1 MRFGLYG
8 SDSQR
13 ERMRM
18 GHAVI
23 AKPSIARLDVFGWLG
38 IATGI
43 IMPVLAAL
51 IYPVYMHQMQPAWA
65 EWTRLMELPF
75 VACELVVVQFA
86 VRTGYRDQLIWK
98 CLARDVKI
106 AFGLLF
112 VGLTV
117 SSVLFSKNTAAS
129 VTLSITTLVHL
140 RFCGATFF
148 LVRLD
153 RNANIR
159 IFFPL
164 LALGLAALTIL
175 TIWKFKLPP
184 PELTVPGGKI
194 EWQSALPGFI
204 SVRHFGSWTGAIAA
218 GLLLA
223 VLYGD
228 KEQSQQMAPLYL
240 LAVGLTFWSGTRA
253 AVLGLAVVALI
264 AAVSLWRLPNAAAL
278 LRTGGLTALAMLGAV
293 VFSTGLPDFML
304 FVQGDVQSADAM
316 AAGRLELWHDT
327 FFRWLASPMFGWGS
341 GSTFWEVNI
350 GWAHT
355 QPHNTILLFL
365 ISWGVFGAVGGL
377 WLLGRA
383 IVVTHRTG
391 MDDAKLRPLTGTL
404 YSLLIMSLLEGMLYY
419 PRFIMLVMIAF
430 AVLFAARERQA
441 KEFIG
446 QDPAGCDDADR
457 RSCDA
462 DCRWQ

>member
-1 MRFGLYG
+1 
-8 SDSQR
+8 
-13 ERMRM
+13 M
-18 GHAVI
+18 GHAI
-23 AKPSIARLDVFGWLG
+23 TAKPSIARLDVFGWLG
-38 IATGI
+38 IAIGI

-51 IYPVYMHQMQPAWA
+51 IYPVYMYQMQPAWA

-86 VRTGYRDQLIWK
+86 VRTGYRDRLIWMS
-98 CLARDVKI
+98 LPRDVKI

-129 VTLSITTLVHL
+129 ITLSLTTLVHL

-148 LVRLD
+148 LVRSD
-153 RNANIR
+153 RNADIR
-159 IFFPL
+159 TFFPL
-164 LALGLAALTIL
+164 LSLGLAALTIL
-175 TIWKFKLPP
+175 TIWKFKMAP

-194 EWQSALPGFI
+194 VWASALPGFI

-228 KEQSQQMAPLYL
+228 KEQSKRMAPLYVF
-240 LAVGLTFWSGTRA
+240 AVGLTFWSGTRA
-253 AVLGLAVVALI
+253 AVLGLAVVALT
-264 AAVSLWRLPNAAAL
+264 AAVSLRRLPRAAAL
-278 LRTGGLTALAMLGAV
+278 LRTGALTALAMLGAV
-293 VFSTGLPDFML
+293 VFSTGLPEFKL
-304 FVQGDVQSADAM
+304 FAQDDIQSANAM
-316 AAGRLELWHDT
+316 AGGRLELWHDT
-327 FFRWLASPMFGWGS
+327 FFRWLASPVVGWGS

-365 ISWGVFGAVGGL
+365 ISWGVVGAVGGL

-383 IVVTHRTG
+383 IVATHRIG
-391 MDDAKLRPLTGTL
+391 MDDVTLRPLTGTL
-404 YSLLIMSLLEGMLYY
+404 YSLLLMSLLEGMLYY
-419 PRFIMLVMIAF
+419 PRFIMLAMIVF
-430 AVLFAARERQA
+430 AVLLVARERQSE
-441 KEFIG
+441 KLLGGKGLSRDFDMHI
-446 QDPAGCDDADR
+446 
-457 RSCDA
+457 
-462 DCRWQ
+462 

>member
-1 MRFGLYG
+1 
-8 SDSQR
+8 
-13 ERMRM
+13 MRM
-18 GHAVI
+18 DHTVS
-23 AKPSIARLDVFGWLG
+23 AKPSIARLDVFGLLG

-75 VACELVVVQFA
+75 VACELVIVQFA
-86 VRTGYRDQLIWK
+86 VRKGYRDRLIWK
-98 CLARDVKI
+98 YLPRDVKI

-129 VTLSITTLVHL
+129 VTLSLTTLVHL

-148 LVRLD
+148 LVRSD
-153 RNANIR
+153 RNADIR
-159 IFFPL
+159 TFFPL
-164 LALGLAALTIL
+164 LGLGLAALTIL
-175 TIWKFKLPP
+175 TIWKFKMPP

-194 EWQSALPGFI
+194 EWPSALPGFI

-218 GLLLA
+218 GFLLV

-228 KEQSQQMAPLYL
+228 KEQSQRMAPLYL
-240 LAVGLTFWSGTRA
+240 FAVGLTFWSGTRA
-253 AVLGLAVVALI
+253 AVLGLAVVALT
-264 AAVSLWRLPNAAAL
+264 AAVSLRRLPSAAAL
-278 LRTGGLTALAMLGAV
+278 LRTGGLSALAMLGAV
-293 VFSTGLPDFML
+293 VFSPGLPEFKL
-304 FVQGDVQSADAM
+304 FVQDDIQSADAM

-327 FFRWLASPMFGWGS
+327 FFRWLASPIFGWGS

-350 GWAHT
+350 GGWTHT

-365 ISWGVFGAVGGL
+365 ISWGVVGAVGGL
-377 WLLGRA
+377 WLLIRA
-383 IVVTHRTG
+383 IVATHRTG
-391 MDDAKLRPLTGTL
+391 MDDARLRPFTGML
-404 YSLLIMSLLEGMLYY
+404 YSLLFMSLLEGMLYY
-419 PRFIMLVMIAF
+419 PRFIMLVMIIF

-441 KEFIG
+441 KELLG
-446 QDPAGCDDADR
+446 HGLDD
-457 RSCDA
+457 
-462 DCRWQ
+462 

>member
-1 MRFGLYG
+1 MRFRLYG
-8 SDSQR
+8 ADSQR
-13 ERMRM
+13 EGMRM
-18 GHAVI
+18 GHAVT
-23 AKPSIARLDVFGWLG
+23 ARPSITRLDVFAWLG
-38 IATGI
+38 LATGI

-86 VRTGYRDQLIWK
+86 VRTGYRDRLIWK
-98 CLARDVKI
+98 CLPRDVKI
-106 AFGLLF
+106 AFGLLL

-129 VTLSITTLVHL
+129 VTLSLTTLVHL

-148 LVRLD
+148 LVRSD
-153 RNANIR
+153 RNADIR
-159 IFFPL
+159 TFFPL

-194 EWQSALPGFI
+194 EWESALPGFI
-204 SVRHFGSWTGAIAA
+204 SVRHFGSWTGAISA

-228 KEQSQQMAPLYL
+228 KEQSQRMAPLYL

-264 AAVSLWRLPNAAAL
+264 AAVSLWRLPNAATL
-278 LRTGGLTALAMLGAV
+278 LRTGALTALAMLGAV
-293 VFSTGLPDFML
+293 VFSTGLPEFML
-304 FVQGDVQSADAM
+304 FVQDDIQSADTM

-327 FFRWLASPMFGWGS
+327 FFRWLASPIFGWGS

-365 ISWGVFGAVGGL
+365 ISWGVVGAVGGL

-383 IVVTHRTG
+383 IVATHRTG
-391 MDDAKLRPLTGTL
+391 MDDATLRPLTGTL
-404 YSLLIMSLLEGMLYY
+404 YSLLFMSLLEGMLYY
-419 PRFIMLVMIAF
+419 PRFIMLVMIVF
-430 AVLFAARERQA
+430 AVLLAARERQA
-441 KEFIG
+441 EELLGGKG
-446 QDPAGCDDADR
+446 
-457 RSCDA
+457 RSRDF
-462 DCRWQ
+462 DMDM

>member
-1 MRFGLYG
+1 
-8 SDSQR
+8 
-13 ERMRM
+13 MRM
-18 GHAVI
+18 DHTVS
-23 AKPSIARLDVFGWLG
+23 AKPSIARLDVFGLLG

-75 VACELVVVQFA
+75 VACELVIVQFA
-86 VRTGYRDQLIWK
+86 VRKGYRDRLIWK
-98 CLARDVKI
+98 YLPRDVKI

-129 VTLSITTLVHL
+129 VTLSLTTLVHL

-148 LVRLD
+148 LVRSD
-153 RNANIR
+153 RNADIR
-159 IFFPL
+159 TFFPL
-164 LALGLAALTIL
+164 LGLGLAALTIL
-175 TIWKFKLPP
+175 TIWKFKMPP

-194 EWQSALPGFI
+194 EWPSALPGFI

-218 GLLLA
+218 GFLLV

-228 KEQSQQMAPLYL
+228 KEQSQRMAPIYL
-240 LAVGLTFWSGTRA
+240 FAVGLTFWSGTRA
-253 AVLGLAVVALI
+253 AVLGLAVVALT
-264 AAVSLWRLPNAAAL
+264 AAVSLRRLPSAAAL
-278 LRTGGLTALAMLGAV
+278 LRTGGLSALAMLGAV
-293 VFSTGLPDFML
+293 VFSPGLPEFKL
-304 FVQGDVQSADAM
+304 FVQDDIQSADAM

-327 FFRWLASPMFGWGS
+327 FFRWLASPIFGWGS

-350 GWAHT
+350 GGWTHT

-365 ISWGVFGAVGGL
+365 ISWGVVGAVGGL
-377 WLLGRA
+377 WLLIRA
-383 IVVTHRTG
+383 IVATHRTG
-391 MDDAKLRPLTGTL
+391 MDDARLRPFTGML
-404 YSLLIMSLLEGMLYY
+404 YSLLFMSLLEGMLYY
-419 PRFIMLVMIAF
+419 PRFIMLVMIIF

-441 KEFIG
+441 KELLG
-446 QDPAGCDDADR
+446 HGLDD
-457 RSCDA
+457 
-462 DCRWQ
+462 

>member
-1 MRFGLYG
+1 
-8 SDSQR
+8 
-13 ERMRM
+13 M

-43 IMPVLAAL
+43 LMPVLAAL
-51 IYPVYMHQMQPAWA
+51 VYPVYMHQMQPAWA

-86 VRTGYRDQLIWK
+86 VRTGYRDRLIWMSLP
-98 CLARDVKI
+98 CDVKV

-129 VTLSITTLVHL
+129 VTLSLTTLVHL

-148 LVRLD
+148 LIRSD
-153 RNANIR
+153 RNADVR
-159 IFFPL
+159 TFLPL
-164 LALGLAALTIL
+164 LVLGLAALTIL
-175 TIWKFKLPP
+175 TIWKFKMPP

-194 EWQSALPGFI
+194 EWASALPGFI
-204 SVRHFGSWTGAIAA
+204 SIRHFGSWTGAIAA

-228 KEQSQQMAPLYL
+228 KEQSQRMAPLYL
-240 LAVGLTFWSGTRA
+240 FAVGLTFWSGTRA
-253 AVLGLAVVALI
+253 AVLGLAVVALT
-264 AAVSLWRLPNAAAL
+264 AVVSLKRLPSAAAL
-278 LRTGGLTALAMLGAV
+278 LRTGGLSALAMLGAV
-293 VFSTGLPDFML
+293 IFSPGLPEFML
-304 FVQGDVQSADAM
+304 FVQDDIQSADAM

-327 FFRWLASPMFGWGS
+327 FFRWLASPIFGWGS

-355 QPHNTILLFL
+355 QPHNTIFLFL
-365 ISWGVFGAVGGL
+365 ISWGVVGTVGGL
-377 WLLGRA
+377 WLLGRSIFA
-383 IVVTHRTG
+383 THRIG
-391 MDDAKLRPLTGTL
+391 MDDATLRPLTGTL
-404 YSLLIMSLLEGMLYY
+404 YSLLFMSLLEGMLYY

-430 AVLFAARERQA
+430 AALFAARQRQA
-441 KEFIG
+441 EEN
-446 QDPAGCDDADR
+446 
-457 RSCDA
+457 
-462 DCRWQ
+462 

>member
-1 MRFGLYG
+1 
-8 SDSQR
+8 
-13 ERMRM
+13 M

-43 IMPVLAAL
+43 LMPVLAAL
-51 IYPVYMHQMQPAWA
+51 VYPVYMHQMQPAWA

-86 VRTGYRDQLIWK
+86 VRTGYRDRLIWMG
-98 CLARDVKI
+98 LPRDVKV

-129 VTLSITTLVHL
+129 VTLSLTTLVHL

-148 LVRLD
+148 LIRSD
-153 RNANIR
+153 RNADVR
-159 IFFPL
+159 TFLPL
-164 LALGLAALTIL
+164 LVLGLAALTIL
-175 TIWKFKLPP
+175 TIWKFKMPP

-194 EWQSALPGFI
+194 EWASALPGFI
-204 SVRHFGSWTGAIAA
+204 SIRHFGSWTGAIAA

-228 KEQSQQMAPLYL
+228 KEQSQRMAPLYL
-240 LAVGLTFWSGTRA
+240 FAVGLTFWSGTRA
-253 AVLGLAVVALI
+253 AVLGLAVVALT
-264 AAVSLWRLPNAAAL
+264 AVVSLKRLPSAAAL
-278 LRTGGLTALAMLGAV
+278 LRTGGLSALAMLGAV
-293 VFSTGLPDFML
+293 IFSPGLPEFML
-304 FVQGDVQSADAM
+304 FVQDDIQSADAM

-327 FFRWLASPMFGWGS
+327 FFRWLASPIFGWGS

-355 QPHNTILLFL
+355 QPHNTIFLFL
-365 ISWGVFGAVGGL
+365 ISWGVVGTVGGL
-377 WLLGRA
+377 WLLGRS
-383 IVVTHRTG
+383 IVATHRIG
-391 MDDAKLRPLTGTL
+391 MDDAILRPLTGTL
-404 YSLLIMSLLEGMLYY
+404 YSLLVMSLLEGMLYY

-430 AVLFAARERQA
+430 AALFAARQRQA
-441 KEFIG
+441 EEK
-446 QDPAGCDDADR
+446 
-457 RSCDA
+457 
-462 DCRWQ
+462 

>member
-1 MRFGLYG
+1 
-8 SDSQR
+8 
-13 ERMRM
+13 M
-18 GHAVI
+18 GHAVT

-43 IMPVLAAL
+43 LMPVLAAL
-51 IYPVYMHQMQPAWA
+51 VYPVYMHQMQPAWA

-86 VRTGYRDQLIWK
+86 VRTGYRDRLIWMG
-98 CLARDVKI
+98 LPRDVKV

-129 VTLSITTLVHL
+129 VTLSLTTLVHL

-148 LVRLD
+148 LIRSD
-153 RNANIR
+153 RNADVR
-159 IFFPL
+159 TFLPL
-164 LALGLAALTIL
+164 LVLGLAALTIL
-175 TIWKFKLPP
+175 TIWKFKMPP

-194 EWQSALPGFI
+194 EWASALPGFI
-204 SVRHFGSWTGAIAA
+204 SIRHFGSWTGAIAA

-228 KEQSQQMAPLYL
+228 KEQSQRMAPLYL
-240 LAVGLTFWSGTRA
+240 FAVGLTFWSGTRA
-253 AVLGLAVVALI
+253 AVLGLAVVALT
-264 AAVSLWRLPNAAAL
+264 AVVSLKRLPSAAAL
-278 LRTGGLTALAMLGAV
+278 LRTGGLSALAMLGAV
-293 VFSTGLPDFML
+293 IFSPGLPEFML
-304 FVQGDVQSADAM
+304 FVQDDIQSADAM

-327 FFRWLASPMFGWGS
+327 FFRWLASPIFGWGS

-355 QPHNTILLFL
+355 QPHNTIFLFL
-365 ISWGVFGAVGGL
+365 ISWGVVGTVGGL
-377 WLLGRA
+377 WLLGRS
-383 IVVTHRTG
+383 IVATHRIG
-391 MDDAKLRPLTGTL
+391 MDDAILRPLTGTL
-404 YSLLIMSLLEGMLYY
+404 YSLLVMSLLEGMLYY

-430 AVLFAARERQA
+430 AALFAARQRQA
-441 KEFIG
+441 EEK
-446 QDPAGCDDADR
+446 
-457 RSCDA
+457 
-462 DCRWQ
+462 

>member
-1 MRFGLYG
+1 
-8 SDSQR
+8 
-13 ERMRM
+13 MRM
-18 GHAVI
+18 DHTVS
-23 AKPSIARLDVFGWLG
+23 AKPSIARLDVFGLLG

-75 VACELVVVQFA
+75 VACELVIVQFA
-86 VRTGYRDQLIWK
+86 VRKGYRDRLIWK
-98 CLARDVKI
+98 YLPRDVKI

-129 VTLSITTLVHL
+129 VTLSLTTLVHL

-148 LVRLD
+148 LVRSD
-153 RNANIR
+153 RNADIR
-159 IFFPL
+159 TFFPL
-164 LALGLAALTIL
+164 LGLGLAALTIL
-175 TIWKFKLPP
+175 TIWKFKMPP

-194 EWQSALPGFI
+194 EWPSALPGFI

-218 GLLLA
+218 GFLLV

-228 KEQSQQMAPLYL
+228 KEQSQRMAPLYL
-240 LAVGLTFWSGTRA
+240 FAVGLTFWSGTRA
-253 AVLGLAVVALI
+253 AVLGLAVVALT
-264 AAVSLWRLPNAAAL
+264 AAVSLRRLPSAAAL
-278 LRTGGLTALAMLGAV
+278 LRTGGLSALAMLGAV
-293 VFSTGLPDFML
+293 VFSPGLPEFKL
-304 FVQGDVQSADAM
+304 FVQDDIQSADAM

-327 FFRWLASPMFGWGS
+327 FFRWLASPIFGWGS

-350 GWAHT
+350 GGWTHT

-365 ISWGVFGAVGGL
+365 ISWGVVGAVGGL
-377 WLLGRA
+377 WLLIRA
-383 IVVTHRTG
+383 IVATHRTG
-391 MDDAKLRPLTGTL
+391 MDDARLRPFTGML
-404 YSLLIMSLLEGMLYY
+404 YSLLFMSLLEGMLYY
-419 PRFIMLVMIAF
+419 PRFIMIVMIIF

-441 KEFIG
+441 KELLG
-446 QDPAGCDDADR
+446 HGLDD
-457 RSCDA
+457 
-462 DCRWQ
+462 